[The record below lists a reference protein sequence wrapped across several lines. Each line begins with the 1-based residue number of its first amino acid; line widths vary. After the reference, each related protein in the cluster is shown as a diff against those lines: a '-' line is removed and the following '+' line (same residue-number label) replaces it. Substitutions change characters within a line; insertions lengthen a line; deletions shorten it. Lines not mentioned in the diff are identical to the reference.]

1 MYISTSVKD
10 GRVYATASK
19 SVRKGAKVGKSDSK
33 YLGRVIDREK
43 GIYKNKE
50 RGLFMYD
57 EKTDTFSPVPADYQE
72 PKLKRKKKYPDRPEH
87 IVSFGDVYLLLQFL
101 VQSGFMYAIDAIEYK
116 NNDTLWSLLLYYI
129 LCPLSNRHAHNWWS
143 LTYAK

>member
-101 VQSGFMYAIDAIEYK
+101 VHVLEVHCNLPTVNRSWTDIRPA
-116 NNDTLWSLLLYYI
+116 LLR
-129 LCPLSNRHAHNWWS
+129 CPAF
-143 LTYAK
+143 